1 MQSILRTRKGVSH
14 TNEKIPTTDDQ
25 RYRTKEDNYMTFQ
38 FSIHNFQF
46 NGNAPQHNTT
56 VAVPNILELDDT
68 EGYQVRVER
77 VMTDD
82 VDEPNKF
89 FISTRLGNDQ
99 EIGIRYNIVA
109 WCHDSEVID
118 HKDVETRVEP
128 GRFTL
133 CAVDLHE
140 TLMNIDQTRRAN
152 VHLKVFVNIVVT
164 DGTLQDLS
172 DVPNW
177 ISFEQREQES
187 ELKACDLL
195 LLQFGWFLVAKFIES
210 YTM

>member
-1 MQSILRTRKGVSH
+1 M
-14 TNEKIPTTDDQ
+14 
-25 RYRTKEDNYMTFQ
+25 
-38 FSIHNFQF
+38 
-46 NGNAPQHNTT
+46 
-56 VAVPNILELDDT
+56 
-68 EGYQVRVER
+68 
-77 VMTDD
+77 
-82 VDEPNKF
+82 
-89 FISTRLGNDQ
+89 
-99 EIGIRYNIVA
+99 
-109 WCHDSEVID
+109 ID
-118 HKDVETRVEP
+118 LKDVETRVEP
-128 GRFTL
+128 RGFTL

-140 TLMNIDQTRRAN
+140 TIMNIDQTRRAN
-152 VHLKVFVNIVVT
+152 VHLRVFVNIVVT

>member
-1 MQSILRTRKGVSH
+1 
-14 TNEKIPTTDDQ
+14 
-25 RYRTKEDNYMTFQ
+25 MTFQ

-68 EGYQVRVER
+68 EGYQIRVER
-77 VMTDD
+77 VMTAD
-82 VDEPNKF
+82 VDEPNKI

-109 WCHDSEVID
+109 WCADREVID
-118 HKDVETRVEP
+118 LKDIETRVEP
-128 GRFTL
+128 GGFTL

-140 TLMNIDQTRRAN
+140 TIMNIDETRRAN
-152 VHLKVFVNIVVT
+152 VHLRVFVNVVVT
-164 DGTLQDLS
+164 DGELLGT

-187 ELKACDLL
+187 ELKTCDLL
-195 LLQFGWFLVAKFIES
+195 MWQFGWFLVAKFIES
-210 YTM
+210 YIM

>member
-1 MQSILRTRKGVSH
+1 
-14 TNEKIPTTDDQ
+14 
-25 RYRTKEDNYMTFQ
+25 MTFQ

-46 NGNAPQHNTT
+46 NGNTPQHNTT

-68 EGYQVRVER
+68 EGYQIRVER
-77 VMTDD
+77 VMTADA
-82 VDEPNKF
+82 DEPNKF

-109 WCHDSEVID
+109 WCHDSEVVD
-118 HKDVETRVEP
+118 LRDVETRVEP
-128 GRFTL
+128 ESRFTL
-133 CAVDLHE
+133 CAVDLNE
-140 TLMNIDQTRRAN
+140 TLMNIDETRRAN
-152 VHLKVFVNIVVT
+152 VYLRVFVNIVVT
-164 DGTLQDLS
+164 DGELQGT

-177 ISFEQREQES
+177 ISFEQQE
-187 ELKACDLL
+187 EPEIKTCDLL

>member
-1 MQSILRTRKGVSH
+1 
-14 TNEKIPTTDDQ
+14 
-25 RYRTKEDNYMTFQ
+25 MTFQ

-46 NGNAPQHNTT
+46 NGNSPQHNTT
-56 VAVPNILELDDT
+56 VVVPNILELDDT
-68 EGYQVRVER
+68 EGCQIRVER

-118 HKDVETRVEP
+118 LKDVERRVEP

-140 TLMNIDQTRRAN
+140 SLMNIDQTRRAN
-152 VHLKVFVNIVVT
+152 VHLRVFVNIVVT

-177 ISFEQREQES
+177 ISFEHQHEPEERG
-187 ELKACDLL
+187 LKACN
-195 LLQFGWFLVAKFIES
+195 FTNVAIWLVPCSKV
-210 YTM
+210 Y